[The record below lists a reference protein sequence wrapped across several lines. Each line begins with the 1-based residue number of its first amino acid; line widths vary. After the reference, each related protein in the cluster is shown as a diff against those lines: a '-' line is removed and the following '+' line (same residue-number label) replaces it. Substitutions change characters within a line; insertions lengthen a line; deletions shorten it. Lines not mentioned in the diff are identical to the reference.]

1 METGYH
7 DAIYGEV
14 NGGKVLFD
22 KNKFLKFI
30 NKENYLLEECS
41 TCIARWHC
49 AGGCM
54 MYRRNYSRS
63 YFNVVCK
70 FTRYMIG
77 AIFLKRLDVNYQETC
92 GQSIE
97 QLIQTLK

>member
-1 METGYH
+1 
-7 DAIYGEV
+7 
-14 NGGKVLFD
+14 
-22 KNKFLKFI
+22 
-30 NKENYLLEECS
+30 
-41 TCIARWHC
+41 
-49 AGGCM
+49 M

-63 YFNVVCK
+63 YFNVVCQ

-77 AIFLKRLDVNYQETC
+77 TIFLKRLDVNYQETC